1 LGGVLAFIDCTY
13 ICVNN
18 NGGCKTRKDLNK
30 NSTSKGCY
38 IRPSTAKRVYDHFLF
53 NVTREEIKNLVED
66 EFSWNTMKSN
76 E

>member
-1 LGGVLAFIDCTY
+1 MVA
-13 ICVNN
+13 VEQE
-18 NGGCKTRKDLNK
+18 KTLTKILQVK
-30 NSTSKGCY
+30 VATY

-66 EFSWNTMKSN
+66 EFSCNTMKNN